1 MTVEKKTKEGI
12 TVWKVDRN
20 NKYYEYVFNPKCAQ
34 ANVIKKLI
42 FLGYTKKPTS
52 LNSNGFGFAR
62 AMKPFYY
69 TLAETF
75 GEIESITVS
84 DSVETKITKKTKRTS
99 ISIAKNDY
107 EEYLA
112 SCNEIYRENSFR
124 LKEISSQGLSR
135 LFPKI
140 FPVNNKSQYI
150 KNTISKALQ
159 TKDIISNLSIQDIQE
174 IAKIIPSLM
183 DKSTTIN
190 RTVLDK
196 LLFTDIKNKATKI
209 KLTSIIKQYENLLA
223 KKTQKESDW
232 QTFLK
237 ENMLFFNSSYIQL
250 IEKSNIS
257 TKITLPDFLLI
268 DQFQFVDIFEIKRP
282 DFECIKYDKSHD
294 NYYWSEDASKAIAQV
309 EKYIYEMENN
319 ANALIANFKE
329 EGLDLKIIRP
339 RGFVLISRRTLLTNP
354 KSIKSFRLLSSTL
367 KNVQVI
373 LYDDFLEAIKT
384 KYSLIKI

>member
-1 MTVEKKTKEGI
+1 MLIEKKTKEGI
-12 TVWKVDRN
+12 TVWKIDRQK
-20 NKYYEYVFNPKCAQ
+20 KYYEYVFNQSGSQ
-34 ANVIKKLI
+34 AKVIKKLT
-42 FLGYTKKPTS
+42 FSGYTKKPTS
-52 LNSNGFGFAR
+52 LNENGYGFSR
-62 AMKPFYY
+62 ALKSFYY

-75 GEIESITVS
+75 GEIELITVS
-84 DSVETKITKKTKRTS
+84 DIIETKITKKAKKIY
-99 ISIAKNDY
+99 ISITKNDY
-107 EEYLA
+107 EDYLA
-112 SCNEIYRENSFR
+112 LCNEIYRENSSR
-124 LKEISSQGLSR
+124 IKEASWQGLSR
-135 LFPKI
+135 LFPKV
-140 FPVNNKSQYI
+140 FPVGNRSKYV

-159 TKDIISNLSIQDIQE
+159 TKDILSNLSIQDIQE

-183 DKSTTIN
+183 DKSITVN
-190 RTVLDK
+190 KTVLDK

-209 KLTSIIKQYENLLA
+209 KLTSIIKRYEDLLA

-232 QTFLK
+232 QTFFK
-237 ENMLFFNSSYIQL
+237 DNMLFFNSSYIDL

-282 DFECIKYDKSHD
+282 DFQCIKYDKSHD
-294 NYYWSEDASKAIAQV
+294 NYYWSEDACKAIAQV

-319 ANALIANFKE
+319 SNALISNFKE
-329 EGLDLKIIRP
+329 EGIDLKIIRP
-339 RGFVLISRRTLLTNP
+339 RGFVLISRRSVLSNA
-354 KSIKSFRLLSSTL
+354 KSIKSFRLLSSAL